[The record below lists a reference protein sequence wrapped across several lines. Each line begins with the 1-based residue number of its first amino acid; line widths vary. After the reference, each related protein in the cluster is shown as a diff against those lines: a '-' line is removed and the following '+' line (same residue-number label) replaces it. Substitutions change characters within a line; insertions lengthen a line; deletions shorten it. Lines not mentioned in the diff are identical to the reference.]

1 MVHQFEKRCKV
12 SNVGKGSSFDK
23 INYNGKATQM
33 NVLSGY
39 KAFLD
44 HPVILK
50 ILANKELN

>member
-1 MVHQFEKRCKV
+1 M
-12 SNVGKGSSFDK
+12 GKGSSFDK
-23 INYNGKATQM
+23 FNYDGKATQM
-33 NVLSGY
+33 NVLSRY